1 MDDLGGG
8 TRLSGVERQQLQ
20 FVRLARPGAAL
31 ATLIVFGLY
40 ALVAPAER
48 VENLMPLLVIALAV
62 SLLAILALRYWP
74 VGLVARATLAVD
86 IVLIA
91 LMIAILDEP
100 ALLLVP
106 FYAPLAFS
114 ALLFGPV
121 ETAVY
126 TISCG
131 VAGALIGPIIIGAD
145 SLTIVAQLLVFG
157 VTGAIL
163 SALSR
168 EARSAQ
174 VELARERVRDS
185 TALDIAQRIRFSTR
199 LEDVLRPAVEEL
211 AQATGSSRCL
221 RRLAPRSD
229 GTAPLFEWDAPG
241 VEPAGE
247 DSPPLPI
254 KRVLTSGAPLVVN
267 DSSRADP
274 ELRAFARSVDT
285 AALIAYPIV
294 WGEDVIA
301 AIGFTDVQPRD
312 WSADTLP
319 LIERVAPL
327 LAAALAQAE
336 LVEHHE
342 KTLALREELIA
353 NVSHE
358 LRTPLTSTIGFLQTL
373 DRTDLDLTLE
383 ERRELLAVARRE
395 AERLAVLVE
404 DLLQLTRLERGD
416 LPLEK
421 SELDLAKVAKR
432 AVEGVEVPEERE
444 IVLQQAHLFAQ
455 ADPGRILQVV
465 QNLLTNSIRHGEGR
479 VSVNFEWEPGAARL
493 VVSDEGHGVP
503 DDQVPQLFVPFARTS
518 TRTDSSGLGLAIS
531 RRIAEAHGGSLN
543 YRPAENGRGHAFV
556 LELPA

>member
-1 MDDLGGG
+1 MNDPGGG
-8 TRLSGVERQQLQ
+8 TLLSGVERQQLQ
-20 FVRLARPGAAL
+20 FVRFARPGAAL
-31 ATLIVFGLY
+31 ATLIVYGIY

-48 VENLMPLLVIALAV
+48 VATLMPLLVLALAI
-62 SLLAILALRYWP
+62 SLVAILALKRWS
-74 VGLVARATLAVD
+74 VGLVARATIAVD

-91 LMIAILDEP
+91 ILIAILNEP

-121 ETAVY
+121 ETALY
-126 TISCG
+126 TIF
-131 VAGALIGPIIIGAD
+131 AGAAGAMIGAVVMGAD
-145 SLTIVAQLLVFG
+145 SLTVVVQLLGFG

-168 EARSAQ
+168 EARVAQ
-174 VELARERVRDS
+174 VELARERVRDT
-185 TALDIAQRIRFSTR
+185 TALDIAQRIRFSER
-199 LEDVLRPAVEEL
+199 LEDVLKPAVEEL
-211 AQATGSSRCL
+211 ARATGSSRCL
-221 RRLAPRSD
+221 LRLAPRSD
-229 GTAPLFEWDAPG
+229 GTEPLFEWDAPG
-241 VEPAGE
+241 VEPAGQG
-247 DSPPLPI
+247 SPLLPI
-254 KRVLTSGAPLVVN
+254 NHVLASGVPLVVD

-274 ELRAFARSVDT
+274 PLRAFARSADA

-301 AIGFTDVQPRD
+301 AIGFTDVEPRD

-336 LVEHHE
+336 LVEQQQT
-342 KTLALREELIA
+342 TLALREELIA

-373 DRTDLDLTLE
+373 DRQDIDLTRD
-383 ERRELLAVARRE
+383 ERTELLAVARRE

-421 SELDLAKVAKR
+421 SELDLAKLAKR
-432 AVEGVEVPEERE
+432 AAEGVEVPTERE
-444 IVLQQAHLFAQ
+444 IVLAEAHLFTL

-465 QNLLTNSIRHGEGR
+465 QNLLTNSIRHGEGQ

-493 VVSDEGHGVP
+493 LVSDEGRGVP
-503 DDQVPQLFVPFARTS
+503 DEQVSQLFVPFARTS
-518 TRTDSSGLGLAIS
+518 TRRDSSGLGLAIS
-531 RRIAEAHGGSLN
+531 RRIAEAHGGTLN

>member
-1 MDDLGGG
+1 MNDPGGG
-8 TRLSGVERQQLQ
+8 TLLSGVERQQLQ
-20 FVRLARPGAAL
+20 FVRFARPGAAL
-31 ATLIVFGLY
+31 ATLIVYGIY

-48 VENLMPLLVIALAV
+48 VATLMPLLVLALAI
-62 SLLAILALRYWP
+62 SLVAILALKRWS
-74 VGLVARATLAVD
+74 VGLVARATIAVD

-91 LMIAILDEP
+91 ILIAILNEP

-121 ETAVY
+121 ETALY
-126 TISCG
+126 TIFAG
-131 VAGALIGPIIIGAD
+131 TAGAMIGAVVMGAD
-145 SLTIVAQLLVFG
+145 SLTVVVQLLGFG

-168 EARSAQ
+168 EARVAQ
-174 VELARERVRDS
+174 VELARERVRDT
-185 TALDIAQRIRFSTR
+185 TALDIAQRIRFSER
-199 LEDVLRPAVEEL
+199 LEDVLKPAVEEL
-211 AQATGSSRCL
+211 ARATGSSRCL
-221 RRLAPRSD
+221 LRLAPRSD
-229 GTAPLFEWDAPG
+229 GTEPLFEWDAPG
-241 VEPAGE
+241 VEPAGQG
-247 DSPPLPI
+247 SPLLPI
-254 KRVLTSGAPLVVN
+254 NHVLASGVPLVVD

-274 ELRAFARSVDT
+274 PLRAFARSADA

-301 AIGFTDVQPRD
+301 AIGFTDVEPRD

-336 LVEHHE
+336 LVEQQQT
-342 KTLALREELIA
+342 TLALREELIA

-373 DRTDLDLTLE
+373 DRQDIDLTRD
-383 ERRELLAVARRE
+383 ERTELLAVARRE

-421 SELDLAKVAKR
+421 SELDLAKLAKR
-432 AVEGVEVPEERE
+432 AAEGVEVPTERE
-444 IVLQQAHLFAQ
+444 IVLAEAHLFTL

-465 QNLLTNSIRHGEGR
+465 QNLLTNSIRHGEGQ

-493 VVSDEGHGVP
+493 LVSDEGRGVP
-503 DDQVPQLFVPFARTS
+503 DEQVSQLFVPFARTS
-518 TRTDSSGLGLAIS
+518 TRRDSSGLGLAIS
-531 RRIAEAHGGSLN
+531 RRIAEAHGGTLN

>member
-20 FVRLARPGAAL
+20 FVRFARPGAAL
-31 ATLIVFGLY
+31 ATLIVYGIY

-48 VENLMPLLVIALAV
+48 VATLLSLLALALAV
-62 SLLAILALRYWP
+62 SLVAIVALRRWS
-74 VGLVARATLAVD
+74 VGLVARATIAVD

-91 LMIAILDEP
+91 VLIAILDEP

-126 TISCG
+126 TIL
-131 VAGALIGPIIIGAD
+131 AGAAGAVIGEVVIGAD
-145 SLTIVAQLLVFG
+145 SLTVVVQLLVFG

-185 TALDIAQRIRFSTR
+185 TALDIAQRIRFSAR

-221 RRLAPRSD
+221 LRLAPRSD
-229 GTAPLFEWDAPG
+229 GSAPLFEWDAPG
-241 VEPAGE
+241 VGPAGQ

-254 KRVLTSGAPLVVN
+254 KRVLASGAPLVVN
-267 DSSRADP
+267 DSSRADS
-274 ELRAFARSVDT
+274 ELRAFARSMEA

-294 WGEDVIA
+294 WNEDVIA
-301 AIGFTDVQPRD
+301 AIGFTDDEPRD
-312 WSADTLP
+312 WGADALP

-342 KTLALREELIA
+342 TTLALREELIA

-373 DRTDLDLTLE
+373 DRTDIDLTRD
-383 ERRELLAVARRE
+383 ERTELLAVARRE

-421 SELDLAKVAKR
+421 SELDLAKLAKR
-432 AVEGVEVPEERE
+432 AAEGVEVPAERE
-444 IVLQQAHLFAQ
+444 IVLQQAHLFTQ

-465 QNLLTNSIRHGEGR
+465 QNLLTNSIRHGEGQ

-493 VVSDEGHGVP
+493 VVTDEGHGVP

-531 RRIAEAHGGSLN
+531 RRIAEAHGGSLS
-543 YRPAENGRGHAFV
+543 YRPAENGERHAFV

>member
-1 MDDLGGG
+1 MSDLGGG

-20 FVRLARPGAAL
+20 FVRFARPGAAL
-31 ATLIVFGLY
+31 ATLIVYGIY

-48 VENLMPLLVIALAV
+48 VETLMPLLVLALAV
-62 SLLAILALRYWP
+62 SFVAIVALRYWP
-74 VGLVARATLAVD
+74 VELVARATIAVD

-91 LMIAILDEP
+91 VLIAILNEP

-126 TISCG
+126 TLLAG
-131 VAGALIGPIIIGAD
+131 VAGVVVGAVVIGAD
-145 SLTIVAQLLVFG
+145 SLTVVVQLLGFG

-185 TALDIAQRIRFSTR
+185 TALDIAQRIRFSAR
-199 LEDVLRPAVEEL
+199 LEDVLKPAVEEL
-211 AQATGSSRCL
+211 GRATNSTRCL
-221 RRLAPRSD
+221 LRFAPRSD
-229 GTAPLFEWDAPG
+229 GSAPLYEWDAPG
-241 VEPAGE
+241 VEPAGQ
-247 DSPPLPI
+247 DDPPLPV
-254 KRVLTSGAPLVVN
+254 KLVFSSGAPLVVN
-267 DSSRADP
+267 DSSRVDS
-274 ELRAFARSVDT
+274 ELRAFARSAD
-285 AALIAYPIV
+285 AGALIAYPIV

-301 AIGFTDVQPRD
+301 AIGFTDVEPHD
-312 WSADTLP
+312 WSADALP
-319 LIERVAPL
+319 LLERVAPL

-336 LVEHHE
+336 LVEQQQT
-342 KTLALREELIA
+342 TLALREELIA

-373 DRTDLDLTLE
+373 DRGDLDLNQD
-383 ERRELLAVARRE
+383 ERKQLLNVARRE

-421 SELDLAKVAKR
+421 SELDLVKLAKR
-432 AVEGVEVPEERE
+432 AADGVQVPDRRE
-444 IVLQQAHLFAQ
+444 IVLQDAHLFTQ

-465 QNLLTNSIRHGEGR
+465 QNLLTNSIRYGEGR
-479 VSVNFEWEPGAARL
+479 VSVDFEWEPGAVRL
-493 VVSDEGHGVP
+493 LVGDEGHGVP
-503 DDQVPQLFVPFARTS
+503 EDQVQQLFVPFARMS
-518 TRTDSSGLGLAIS
+518 THTDSSGLGLAIS

-543 YRPAENGRGHAFV
+543 YRPAENGQRHAFV

>member
-1 MDDLGGG
+1 MNDLGGG

-20 FVRLARPGAAL
+20 FVRFARPGAAL
-31 ATLIVFGLY
+31 ATLCVYGIY

-48 VENLMPLLVIALAV
+48 VNTLMPLLFIALAI

-74 VGLVARATLAVD
+74 VGIVARATLAVD
-86 IVLIA
+86 LVLIA
-91 LMIAILDEP
+91 VLVTILDEP

-126 TISCG
+126 TLL
-131 VAGALIGPIIIGAD
+131 AGIAGGIIGPVFIGAD
-145 SLTIVAQLLVFG
+145 SLTVVVQLLVFG

-174 VELARERVRDS
+174 VELARERVRDT
-185 TALDIAQRIRFSTR
+185 TALDIAQRIRFSAR
-199 LEDVLRPAVEEL
+199 LEDVLKPAVEEL
-211 AQATGSSRCL
+211 GRATGSTRCL
-221 RRLAPRSD
+221 LRLAPKPD
-229 GTAPLFEWDAPG
+229 GSGPVFEWDAPG
-241 VEPAGE
+241 FEPVGPDA
-247 DSPPLPI
+247 PPLPVR
-254 KRVLTSGAPLVVN
+254 RVLTSGSPLVVN
-267 DSSRADP
+267 DVRTADSQ
-274 ELRAFARSVDT
+274 LRAFAASVQ
-285 AALIAYPIV
+285 AGALVAYPIV

-301 AIGFTDVQPRD
+301 TIGFTDVAPRD
-312 WSADTLP
+312 WSADAVP

-336 LVEHHE
+336 LVEHQQT
-342 KTLALREELIA
+342 TLALREELIA

-373 DRTDLDLTLE
+373 DRRDLDLTRD
-383 ERRELLAVARRE
+383 ERGQLLAVALRE

-421 SELDLAKVAKR
+421 SELDLAKLAEH
-432 AVEGVEVPEERE
+432 AADCIDVPAERE
-444 IVLQQAHLFAQ
+444 IVLQKAHLFTQ

-479 VSVNFEWEPGAARL
+479 VSVDFEWEPGAARL
-493 VVSDEGHGVP
+493 VVSDEGQGVP
-503 DDQVPQLFVPFARTS
+503 DDQVQQLFVPFSRTS

-531 RRIAEAHGGSLN
+531 RRIAEAHGGTLN
-543 YRPAENGRGHAFV
+543 SRPAENGRGHAFV

>member
-20 FVRLARPGAAL
+20 FVRFARPGAAL
-31 ATLIVFGLY
+31 ATLIVYGIY

-48 VENLMPLLVIALAV
+48 VHTLMPLLVLALAI
-62 SLLAILALRYWP
+62 SLVAILALRRWS
-74 VGLVARATLAVD
+74 VELVARATIAVD

-91 LMIAILDEP
+91 VLIAILNEP

-126 TISCG
+126 TILAG
-131 VAGALIGPIIIGAD
+131 VAGGVIGAVVIGAD
-145 SLTIVAQLLVFG
+145 SLTVVVQLLGFG

-168 EARSAQ
+168 EARGAQ

-185 TALDIAQRIRFSTR
+185 TALDIAQRIRFSAR

-211 AQATGSSRCL
+211 ARATGSSRCL
-221 RRLAPRSD
+221 LRLAPRSD

-241 VEPAGE
+241 VEPAGQ
-247 DSPPLPI
+247 DSPPLPV
-254 KRVLTSGAPLVVN
+254 KRVLASGAPLVVN
-267 DSSRADP
+267 DSNRTDS
-274 ELRAFARSVDT
+274 ELRAFARSMDA

-294 WGEDVIA
+294 WNEDVIA
-301 AIGFTDVQPRD
+301 AIGFTDDEPRD

-342 KTLALREELIA
+342 TTLALREELIA

-373 DRTDLDLTLE
+373 DRTDIDLTRE
-383 ERRELLAVARRE
+383 ERSQLLAVARRE

-421 SELDLAKVAKR
+421 SELDLAKLAKR
-432 AVEGVEVPEERE
+432 AAEGVEVPAERR
-444 IVLQQAHLFAQ
+444 IVLQQAHLFTQ

-465 QNLLTNSIRHGEGR
+465 QNLLTNSIRHGEGQ

-493 VVSDEGHGVP
+493 VVTDEGHGVP
-503 DDQVPQLFVPFARTS
+503 DDQVPQLFVPFSRTS

-543 YRPAENGRGHAFV
+543 YRPAENGQRHAFV

>member
-1 MDDLGGG
+1 MSDLGGG

-20 FVRLARPGAAL
+20 FVRFARPGAAL
-31 ATLIVFGLY
+31 ATLIVYGIY

-48 VENLMPLLVIALAV
+48 VHTLMPLLV
-62 SLLAILALRYWP
+62 LALGISLIAIVALSRWS
-74 VGLVARATLAVD
+74 VELVARATIAVD
-86 IVLIA
+86 VVLIA
-91 LMIAILDEP
+91 VLIAILNEP

-121 ETAVY
+121 ETAAY
-126 TISCG
+126 TILAG
-131 VAGALIGPIIIGAD
+131 VAGALVGAVVIGAD
-145 SLTIVAQLLVFG
+145 SLTVVVQLLGFG

-174 VELARERVRDS
+174 VELALERVRDM

-199 LEDVLRPAVEEL
+199 LEDVLKPAVEEL
-211 AQATGSSRCL
+211 AQATESSRCL
-221 RRLAPRSD
+221 LRLAPRSD
-229 GTAPLFEWDAPG
+229 GSAPLFEWDAPG
-241 VEPAGE
+241 VEPAGH

-254 KRVLTSGAPLVVN
+254 QRVLASGAPLVVN
-267 DSSRADP
+267 DSSSADS
-274 ELRAFARSVDT
+274 ELRAFARSVDA

-342 KTLALREELIA
+342 TTLALREELIA

-373 DRTDLDLTLE
+373 DRGDLDLTRD
-383 ERRELLAVARRE
+383 ERSQLLTVARRE

-421 SELDLAKVAKR
+421 SELDLVKLAKR
-432 AVEGVEVPEERE
+432 AADGVQVPDQRQ
-444 IVLQQAHLFAQ
+444 IVLQEAHLFTR

-465 QNLLTNSIRHGEGR
+465 QNLLTNSIRYGEGR
-479 VSVNFEWEPGAARL
+479 VSVNFEWEPGAVRL
-493 VVSDEGHGVP
+493 LVGDEGQGVP
-503 DDQVPQLFVPFARTS
+503 DEQVPQLFVPFARMS
-518 TRTDSSGLGLAIS
+518 THRDSSGLGLAIS

-543 YRPAENGRGHAFV
+543 YRPAENGQRHAFV

>member
-31 ATLIVFGLY
+31 ATLIVYGIY

-48 VENLMPLLVIALAV
+48 VDTLMPLLVIALAV

-74 VGLVARATLAVD
+74 VGLVARATVAVD
-86 IVLIA
+86 VVLIA
-91 LMIAILDEP
+91 IMIAILDEP

-126 TISCG
+126 TLWG
-131 VAGALIGPIIIGAD
+131 VVAGALIGPIVIGAD
-145 SLTIVAQLLVFG
+145 SLTVVVQLLVFG

-174 VELARERVRDS
+174 VELALERVRDM
-185 TALDIAQRIRFSTR
+185 TALDIAQRIRFSAG
-199 LEDVLRPAVEEL
+199 LEDVLKPAVEEL
-211 AQATGSSRCL
+211 AWATASSRCL
-221 RRLAPRSD
+221 LRLAERSD
-229 GTAPLFEWDAPG
+229 GSAPLFEWDAPG
-241 VEPAGE
+241 VEPAGQ

-254 KRVLTSGAPLVVN
+254 KRVLTSGVPLVL
-267 DSSRADP
+267 DDTGAADP
-274 ELRAFARSVDT
+274 ELRAFARSVDA
-285 AALIAYPIV
+285 AALIVYPIV
-294 WGEDVIA
+294 WNEDVIA
-301 AIGFTDVQPRD
+301 VIGFTDVQPRD
-312 WSADTLP
+312 WSADALP

-342 KTLALREELIA
+342 TTLALREELIA

-373 DRTDLDLTLE
+373 DRDDLDLARD
-383 ERRELLAVARRE
+383 ERKQLLTVARRE

-421 SELDLAKVAKR
+421 SELDLVKLAKR
-432 AVEGVEVPEERE
+432 AAEGVQLPDQRE
-444 IVLQQAHLFAQ
+444 IVLQRAHLFTQ
-455 ADPGRILQVV
+455 ADPGRIMQVV
-465 QNLLTNSIRHGEGR
+465 QNLLTNSIRYGEGR
-479 VSVNFEWEPGAARL
+479 VSVNFEWEPGAVRL
-493 VVSDEGHGVP
+493 LVGDEGQGVP
-503 DDQVPQLFVPFARTS
+503 DDQVPQLFVPFARMS
-518 TRTDSSGLGLAIS
+518 THRDSSGLGLAIS
-531 RRIAEAHGGSLN
+531 RRIAEAHGGTLN
-543 YRPAENGRGHAFV
+543 YRPAENGQKHAFV

>member
-1 MDDLGGG
+1 MKDPGGG
-8 TRLSGVERQQLQ
+8 TLSSGVERQQLQ
-20 FVRLARPGAAL
+20 FVRFARPGAAL
-31 ATLIVFGLY
+31 ATLIVYGIY
-40 ALVAPAER
+40 VLVAPAER
-48 VENLMPLLVIALAV
+48 VATVMLLLIVVLAI
-62 SLLAILALRYWP
+62 SLVAILALKRWS
-74 VGLVARATLAVD
+74 VGLVARATIAVD

-91 LMIAILDEP
+91 ILITILDEP

-121 ETAVY
+121 ETAAY
-126 TISCG
+126 TIF
-131 VAGALIGPIIIGAD
+131 AGAAGATIGAVFMSAD
-145 SLTIVAQLLVFG
+145 SLTVVVQLLGFG

-168 EARSAQ
+168 EARGAQ
-174 VELARERVRDS
+174 VELARERVRDT
-185 TALDIAQRIRFSTR
+185 TALDIAQRIRFSAR
-199 LEDVLRPAVEEL
+199 LEDVLKPAVEEL
-211 AQATGSSRCL
+211 GGATRSSRCL
-221 RRLAPRSD
+221 LRLAPQAD
-229 GTAPLFEWDAPG
+229 GGGPLFEWDAPG
-241 VEPAGE
+241 VEPAGQ
-247 DSPPLPI
+247 DAPPLPVR
-254 KRVLTSGAPLVVN
+254 RVLASGAPVVVN
-267 DSSRADP
+267 DVRTADSQ
-274 ELRAFARSVDT
+274 LRAFSDSVQ
-285 AALIAYPIV
+285 AGALVAYPII

-301 AIGFTDVQPRD
+301 VIVFTDVEPRD

-336 LVEHHE
+336 LVEHQQT
-342 KTLALREELIA
+342 TLALREELIA

-373 DRTDLDLTLE
+373 DRRDLDLTRE
-383 ERRELLAVARRE
+383 ERGQLLGVALRE

-416 LPLEK
+416 LPLAK
-421 SELDLAKVAKR
+421 SELDLAKLAKH
-432 AVEGVEVPEERE
+432 AADGIEVPPERE
-444 IVLQQAHLFAQ
+444 IVLQKAHLFTQ
-455 ADPGRILQVV
+455 GDPGRILQVV

-493 VVSDEGHGVP
+493 VVSDEGRGVP
-503 DDQVPQLFVPFARTS
+503 EDQVQQLFVPFSRTS
-518 TRTDSSGLGLAIS
+518 THTDSSGLGLAIS
-531 RRIAEAHGGSLN
+531 RRIAEAHGGTLN